1 MKILEICR
9 FFFRY
14 LRNPSGV
21 GAVCPSSRFLA
32 RKMVGSAKG
41 VVGKNDV
48 VVELGSG
55 TGAITEFILSELNSN
70 FKKLYCVEFDSHCTQ
85 VLAEKFPEAEIV
97 NDSAENIVKILA
109 DDIKDLKCVIS
120 SLPLL
125 SLPEESVDNILHA
138 VETSLPKG
146 GLFVQF
152 TYNLMKSPVDDKLK
166 NMRKLS
172 RSFVFANLPPARVDV
187 FVRQ

>member
-70 FKKLYCVEFDSHCTQ
+70 FKKLY
-85 VLAEKFPEAEIV
+85 
-97 NDSAENIVKILA
+97 
-109 DDIKDLKCVIS
+109 
-120 SLPLL
+120 
-125 SLPEESVDNILHA
+125 
-138 VETSLPKG
+138 
-146 GLFVQF
+146 
-152 TYNLMKSPVDDKLK
+152 
-166 NMRKLS
+166 
-172 RSFVFANLPPARVDV
+172 
-187 FVRQ
+187 